1 MEKKDVQAWPDN
13 NPENGSNIER
23 IFRMFAETAMSPKP
37 YKKINL
43 PSSITTRL
51 PPEDMEILNVISRR
65 LGATRGNVASHILKF
80 GLYEA
85 ATGCGFNLDEKGLIS
100 DDQKTW
106 DLTQRKMGIKFTS
119 GDDGEDE

>member
-1 MEKKDVQAWPDN
+1 MAKKEPKTWPDN

-43 PSSITTRL
+43 PASITAYL
-51 PPEDMEILNVISRR
+51 PPEDMEILHAISRR
-65 LGATRGNVASHILKF
+65 IGATRGNVASHILKF

-85 ATGCGFNLDEKGLIS
+85 ALGCGFILDEKCRLPE
-100 DDQKTW
+100 DQKKW
-106 DLTQRKMGIKFTS
+106 DLTQRKMGIGFPP
-119 GDDGEDE
+119 GDEEDE